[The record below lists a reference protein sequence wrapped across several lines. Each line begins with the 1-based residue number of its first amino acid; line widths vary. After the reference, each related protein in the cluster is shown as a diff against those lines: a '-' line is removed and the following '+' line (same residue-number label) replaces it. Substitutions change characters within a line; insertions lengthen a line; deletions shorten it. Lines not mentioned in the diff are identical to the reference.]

1 MERHEH
7 AKCLRLE
14 KNTDANRVRGA
25 GNPTPFKSIIK
36 GTNMGIIHRLPKG
49 TLGKNVTI
57 RSLGGEIGNVG
68 RKEIGGHRP
77 NPRLRQTSKY
87 LTKAN
92 THAHVPYAHIVFER
106 PKRNK

>member
-1 MERHEH
+1 ME
-7 AKCLRLE
+7 
-14 KNTDANRVRGA
+14 NVTIRVY
-25 GNPTPFKSIIK
+25 
-36 GTNMGIIHRLPKG
+36 RLPKG

-77 NPRLRQTSKY
+77 NPKLRQASKY

-92 THAHVPYAHIVFER
+92 VHAHVPHAHIVFER

>member
-1 MERHEH
+1 VLAESNEHGRQSGARHRKPEP
-7 AKCLRLE
+7 LQ
-14 KNTDANRVRGA
+14 N
-25 GNPTPFKSIIK
+25 IK
-36 GTNMGIIHRLPKG
+36 GTNMENVTIRVYRLPKG
-49 TLGKNVTI
+49 TLGKSVTI
-57 RSLGGEIGNVG
+57 RSLGGEIGNIG

-92 THAHVPYAHIVFER
+92 NHAHVPYAHIVFER